1 VPCLQHE
8 LHLLDPLRAL
18 LDVRLLDEPLARRV
32 RTAPSPREC
41 GRPRHCGDAALADDT
56 RRTTCERTAGDAVTN
71 QRHWTGAPKEM
82 SPGVRSSRHWSGI
95 AYLSKS
101 DGRTCAHSEHSKY
114 VLTYSMVPAHVG
126 RPHAVA
132 QRTHSTTNNGTT
144 GAEGAKVLRAGMAQG
159 SHGTGQSWHREARTP
174 SHLMSGVAKLPESCD
189 IASDP

>member
-1 VPCLQHE
+1 M
-8 LHLLDPLRAL
+8 
-18 LDVRLLDEPLARRV
+18 
-32 RTAPSPREC
+32 
-41 GRPRHCGDAALADDT
+41 
-56 RRTTCERTAGDAVTN
+56 TN
-71 QRHWTGAPKEM
+71 QRHRTGAPKEM

-159 SHGTGQSWHREARTP
+159 RHGTGQTWHREARTP